1 MTKRIY
7 LVRHGKIHT
16 GNEKRY
22 LGITDL
28 PLDQEGI
35 MQAEFLKETFK
46 DIPIDFVFTSPLK
59 RCVQTAEI
67 LLGGSRHDFIQV
79 KEFTEI
85 NLGLWENKP
94 IETIKTNFPAAYE
107 ERGKNLLTF
116 KPPEGESFGQ
126 LAERVLPAFDR
137 IGKNYSGDIMI
148 MGHAGVNRTILSEIQ
163 GISIDDFFL
172 IRQPYGCVYELLW
185 KEDSICQVKRLV

>member
-7 LVRHGKIHT
+7 LVRHGKIPA

-28 PLDQEGI
+28 PLDKEGI
-35 MQAEFLKETFK
+35 IQAEFLKETFK

-59 RCVQTAEI
+59 RCLQTAEI
-67 LLGGSRHDFIQV
+67 LFGGSRHDFIQV
-79 KEFTEI
+79 KEFMEI

-94 IETIKTNFPAAYE
+94 IETIKIKFPGAYE

-116 KPPEGESFGQ
+116 KPPQGESFGQ
-126 LAERVLPAFDR
+126 LAERVLPAFER
-137 IGKNYSGDIMI
+137 IRKSYSGTILI
-148 MGHAGVNRTILSEIQ
+148 MGHAGVNRTILSDIQ

-172 IRQPYGCVYELLW
+172 IKQPYGCVYELLW
-185 KEDSICQVKRLV
+185 KEDSICQVKSLV

>member
-16 GNEKRY
+16 GNEKKY

-35 MQAEFLKETFK
+35 MQAEFLKETLK
-46 DIPIDFVFTSPLK
+46 DIPVDFVFTSPLK
-59 RCVQTAEI
+59 RCRQTAEI
-67 LLGGSRHDFIQV
+67 LFGGNRHDFIQV

-85 NLGLWENKP
+85 NLGLWENKT
-94 IETIKTNFPAAYE
+94 IDTIKMNFPAAYE

-137 IGKNYSGDIMI
+137 IRKSYTGDIMI
-148 MGHAGVNRTILSEIQ
+148 IGHAGVNRTILREIQ